1 MTPFAGFKSL
11 SRVLCL
17 GAHSDDIEIGAG
29 GTILRLLAENP
40 AVQIKWVVFSGGG
53 TPREVEARASA
64 KAFVAATPASP
75 SSGSGDA
82 SGGTTV
88 HSFIDTLFLTQH
100 VQIKTAFN
108 ELKAFNPDLILTHS
122 ADDRHQDHRLV
133 NELTWNAFR
142 NHQILEYEIPKWDGD
157 LQRPNVYVPI
167 SPEQLDKKIE
177 LLMKHFP
184 TQAGKHWFDA
194 ETFRSLPRLRGL
206 ESNTRYAE
214 AFVARKLVI

>member
-1 MTPFAGFKSL
+1 MTPFAGLKSL
-11 SRVLCL
+11 TRVLCL

-40 AVQIKWVVFSGGG
+40 TVHVRWVVFSGGG

-64 KAFVAATPASP
+64 KAFLT
-75 SSGSGDA
+75 SSFGSADA
-82 SGGTTV
+82 GVTT
-88 HSFIDTLFLTQH
+88 HTFLDTLFPTQH
-100 VQIKTAFN
+100 VQIKAAFN
-108 ELKAFNPDLILTHS
+108 EIKAFNPDLVLTHS
-122 ADDRHQDHRLV
+122 ADDRHQDHRLI

-142 NHQILEYEIPKWDGD
+142 DHQILEYEIPKWDGD
-157 LQRPNVYVPI
+157 LQRPNFYIPI
-167 SPEQLDKKIE
+167 SPEQLDKKVE

-194 ETFRSLPRLRGL
+194 ETFRALPRLRGL

-214 AFVARKLVI
+214 AFIARKLVI